1 MSLFRRIGKEQD
13 GVMAVEFSLLLPVL
27 VFIMFGMIELTDAIA
42 AKRRVNLA
50 ASMIGDLVTNTDA
63 DFVQENDMR
72 SILAMGGR
80 VLEPYGIKDTTVRVT
95 AVTYDASDDAYEVV
109 WSRERRPNGNTQ
121 KTSAEGYQ
129 PRDEFERLEAT
140 GTYLDANERLVA
152 DGDHIVVVEI
162 DYPFKSSV
170 SNITFP
176 DGFDIAVT
184 ELRVPRQSEVM
195 RFCGSTKCTG
205 GVDWVEAMCMPQD
218 WVDEG
223 TPSRC

>member
-121 KTSAEGYQ
+121 KTNAEGYQ

-223 TPSRC
+223 KPSRC